1 MSNNLTPVVNSLTRL
16 SNAALWLAGTGLVLM
31 TVFVAWQV
39 FCRYVLNDS
48 PSWTE
53 PGSVMLMSWFIF
65 LGAAVGIRENNHL
78 GFDVL
83 LYVLPKSG
91 KRVLRMISDVVILA
105 FGAGMVW
112 YGGALMSLTWNTTL
126 PSLGIS
132 GAFDYLPLASGGV
145 LAVIFSLERIVLRL
159 AGEPID
165 DALDEILPAEIAV
178 EIENI
183 NADPNVKLKV

>member
-112 YGGALMSLTWNTTL
+112 YGGALISLTWNTTL

-132 GAFDYLPLASGGV
+132 GAFDYLPLAGGGV
-145 LAVIFSLERIVLRL
+145 LAVVFSLERIVLRL